1 MIDRKDTHVALLSS
15 VRGVIEGL
23 NMDQLEYFFISVGVN
38 DIDTHKPDN
47 IAEEYKDII
56 SLLKEKYP
64 EIKIIASEITPRND
78 DKDKDVITCNK
89 LLGDICKSMENMY
102 LVDHSNISDS
112 TYSLL
117 FDERHIHKKAIGLF
131 VSNIKK
137 GLRKAYGQPPPPPP
151 PHQRDIIVKSKRVDT
166 WVPQLQ
172 RNKGVQKLNKL
183 LR

>member
-1 MIDRKDTHVALLSS
+1 M
-15 VRGVIEGL
+15 
-23 NMDQLEYFFISVGVN
+23 N

-78 DKDKDVITCNK
+78 DKDKDVITFDK

-102 LVDHSNISDS
+102 LVDHSNIRDS

-117 FDERHIHKKAIGLF
+117 FDDRHIHKKAIRLF

-137 GLRKAYGQPPPPPP
+137 GLRKAYGQPDPPKRDHRKFKASPHVGPP
-151 PHQRDIIVKSKRVDT
+151 T
-166 WVPQLQ
+166 AT
-172 RNKGVQKLNKL
+172 
-183 LR
+183 